1 MNNNLTSGNA
11 IFDELSNLWIQKR
24 LPSNELEHATSKPSS
39 LHEKAIKRCT
49 KVGDI
54 ILDSFSGSASTM
66 ICAEKLK
73 RKVYSLE
80 IEPIFCDLAIK
91 RFKKIS
97 NKEVRIIKNYYHE
110 EK

>member
-1 MNNNLTSGNA
+1 MNKELSNGNSLV
-11 IFDELSNLWIQKR
+11 DELSNLWIEKR
-24 LPSNELEHATSKPSS
+24 LPSKELEHATSKPPT
-39 LHEKAIKRCT
+39 LHEKSIKRCT

-91 RFKKIS
+91 RFKKVS
-97 NKEVRIIKNYYHE
+97 NKEVKIIKNYYE
-110 EK
+110 EE